1 MTTPASNNRFKGV
14 TFQDQATPATPAA
27 GDGRLFLDTAD
38 GLLKWIDDAGTVT
51 EVALGSGSGLTD
63 PMTTRGDIIV
73 RNASNVTARL
83 AKGAADTFLH
93 SDGTDVGYA
102 AVTDAMLSTSDVT
115 TNNASTSKH
124 GFAPKY
130 PNDATKY
137 LDGTGAYTVPA
148 GSGGGLVKVETHTAS
163 ASASLDFTTG
173 LTSTYRNYL
182 LVVSGLVPGTANAV
196 PYLRCSTNGGSSY
209 DTGNNYSWNN
219 LHAAF
224 GSNTWAGTNGN
235 AVSRIE
241 LFSDGAGGGI
251 ATSGLPSLNGRWT
264 LWDPLNATN
273 RKMIYGDGQAVYNT
287 GPAYYV
293 FTGGGMYNSATAV
306 NAFQIIMSSGTI
318 TSGVATLYGYAN

>member
-51 EVALGSGSGLTD
+51 EVALGSGAGFAD

-83 AKGAADTFLH
+83 AKGAADTFLQ

-102 AVTDAMLSTSDVT
+102 AVTDAMLSTSDIT
-115 TNNASTSKH
+115 TNNASTTKH

-148 GSGGGLVKVETHTAS
+148 GAAAGITLIEQHTAS
-163 ASASLDFTTG
+163 TSASLDFPTCFS
-173 LTSTYRNYL
+173 STYDSYL
-182 LVVSGLVPGTANAV
+182 IDFVGILTATDNV
-196 PYLRCSTNGGSSY
+196 IPLMRVTTNSGSSY
-209 DTGNNYSWNN
+209 DSGNNYNWAHTNIIVSGTT
-219 LHAAF
+219 
-224 GSNTWAGTNGN
+224 GSNNAAAANAFKLFTDSSSSAGVDN
-235 AVSRIE
+235 
-241 LFSDGAGGGI
+241 
-251 ATSGLPSLNGRWT
+251 SGPYYMKLHIMQPTGSTYAKRVWGT
-264 LWDPLNATN
+264 G
-273 RKMIYGDGQAVYNT
+273 MFIYNT
-287 GPAYYV
+287 GPNVYGINFFGTYTQTTAL
-293 FTGGGMYNSATAV
+293 TG
-306 NAFQIIMSSGTI
+306 FQVLMASGNI
-318 TSGVATLYGYAN
+318 TSGTVRVYGYAK

>member
-51 EVALGSGSGLTD
+51 EVALGSGAGFAD

-83 AKGAADTFLH
+83 AKGAAGTYLG

-102 AVTDAMLSTSDVT
+102 AVTDAQLSTSDIT
-115 TNNASTSKH
+115 TNNASTTKH

-148 GSGGGLVKVETHTAS
+148 GSSPGLVLLEQHTAS
-163 ASASLDFTTG
+163 TSATLDFTTFIS
-173 LTSTYRNYL
+173 STYDCYMFS
-182 LVVSGLVPGTANAV
+182 LVNVVPSNDSVVLWMRMGTGAG
-196 PYLRCSTNGGSSY
+196 PSW
-209 DTGNNYSWNN
+209 DTGNNYVYADWRWVTTPAN
-219 LHAAF
+219 
-224 GSNTWAGTNGN
+224 GGAGATAQAQILVTNGTDSIDQTATLGACGHLYLYN
-235 AVSRIE
+235 PQSTTVHKAVRGDTTYIN
-241 LFSDGAGGGI
+241 
-251 ATSGLPSLNGRWT
+251 TSAVFEASEVTGR
-264 LWDPLNATN
+264 
-273 RKMIYGDGQAVYNT
+273 
-287 GPAYYV
+287 YV
-293 FTGGGMYNSATAV
+293 STTAV
-306 NAFQIIMSSGTI
+306 TGVRFLMSAGNIASGTI
-318 TSGVATLYGYAN
+318 RVYGLAK